1 MRNLFVSLT
10 TIKETNRERERERE
24 KEGKKN
30 DNNIFVYNFKLNI
43 F

>member
-10 TIKETNRERERERE
+10 TIKETNRERERE